1 MNARI
6 ADDLDWEKVK
16 GLLIEDYMKRKEKN
30 KEEESGDNALFV
42 NRGRNFN
49 PGRHQAHDG
58 SHGASSGRGGRFPN
72 FNSIKGSQSHRDE
85 REKHKGVTCFKCNQD
100 GHIMKN

>member
-30 KEEESGDNALFV
+30 KKEESGDNALFV

-49 PGRHQAHDG
+49 PGRHQAHYTWPK
-58 SHGASSGRGGRFPN
+58 F
-72 FNSIKGSQSHRDE
+72 
-85 REKHKGVTCFKCNQD
+85 
-100 GHIMKN
+100 GH